1 MQYNNPQVGDIIDV
15 RVMNINPTLGIFV
28 RMPNGV
34 DGLIR
39 LKDVSWFNPTAVFPS
54 IKVNDRFKVKVIYQH
69 PDGKLNL
76 SRREVMPNPATLQEN
91 SVIIGVVS
99 KVESFGV
106 IVKLGDFT
114 ALAPYSELSCRNYE
128 EGDEIMAAVIENL
141 IDDKKRR
148 RIILSTK
155 PLQRDFSTRHQL
167 GDIVKATL
175 ERRVENDSN
184 ISAVLSIDG
193 IWLDIPSKR
202 FIEPYKSKL
211 ENDELIIGSEYE
223 FVYEKYNEHYDTI
236 VLDMR
241 PIIKIKETEK
251 YNILKSYIEPGN
263 ILEAE
268 VIEVNNKEAKV
279 NLVGTDVDVIIPK
292 EELSPNKVIRA
303 SDEVFK
309 GENISL
315 VYIGDEAD
323 GKPKFSRRYVVE
335 DKYNEG
341 LYELSLSDLLA
352 TMDIHTNKFIGRV
365 VSIKGSYF
373 FTELIS
379 VTDND
384 SVESGKILIDPVNG
398 KSLIVIL
405 DNRLRNFVT
414 EGEYYSV
421 YIDIAGKEYR
431 KKTGTPYQFHVISN
445 DIVKVNNPYKE
456 SVSLSFKQHTSPN
469 TNTSVANLLEEVGQ
483 NLYTSK
489 KRMFFELL
497 QNADDSASENGVK
510 VKLQICGK
518 YFVLTHDGYAFNRHD
533 FESITSAAK
542 STKSA
547 NKKKTGYKGIGFK
560 SVFTNSN
567 TVLIKSGGFEFAF
580 DKNLETYKNF
590 EEFYFNVN
598 DIEDDPQKQSEFLH
612 KYSKYHREFNGV
624 KDIPWQLLP
633 IWSYNRRLEEKGS
646 IFNNPENV
654 AIALSMDDETLAEY
668 GTAVK
673 EVFDEPR
680 FMLFLRN
687 TKRIQLIKENDCFTI
702 QKNVSKD
709 GKTINL
715 VNSFND
721 KSRKDSYRIYTVDN
735 IIVNDEAFAEAGIL
749 IKRKERIN
757 NRGEKENYFVR
768 IDIGGKELSEVPGI
782 PDRIASATE
791 TSISFAMQ
799 LDESGHIKIIEKD
812 DLSLYA
818 YLPMSEHRFKFPFF
832 VNADFI
838 PKSDREGVQSDN
850 PWNYFLFYNIGK
862 SILSMVA
869 DNAVSYEK
877 EYLNLL
883 PTKEFES
890 TSQDTSLLVEAFNK
904 GYKNALAE
912 TEYILNDEGDKVGN
926 DNVVVDKSSLA
937 EKIGNADFY
946 ALIGTPKRLPHHNIK
961 SDILS
966 KAIFNVETITTDIAI
981 SLIAEN
987 PESVKLWI
995 KKANESTRNKFYE
1008 WLASSEQGRELIMGV
1023 PTLKFGDEFISYN
1036 SVISNESQIITT
1048 NKLLPIKDILTNLGF
1063 SCSDTILDTHTL
1075 VEFLHKQNEK
1085 NLFTKIQ
1092 EKDYCMLSF
1101 EDRLRLFKCCV
1112 EFEEIG
1118 KETLSK
1124 WSLFKNVL
1132 GTFAPLDS
1140 MCTYSIQRPTW
1151 MNNYVIHQLENNTFL
1166 SQYLIKDDSIYTN
1179 IIEKNID
1186 DILTKTDISNV
1197 YSVFREKW
1205 QQSFTASLIAK
1216 NVTNVLSIV
1225 EQSDPTTKAQYI
1237 KELKELPLSSTAVY
1251 SNDSTEYRIISIA
1264 AGIESCISHIRS
1276 TITVDGI
1283 KLQDITLKDEFAVL
1297 FNNNKYP
1304 FSLSK
1309 LLPNFKSA
1317 SSLSVVEAKFAS
1329 IVGSEKIFAQNEAIP
1344 VDVRNQL
1351 YNYLSKNSVY
1361 LNAEQFCFLMMFRKS
1376 IGYSVF
1382 DSTLRPI
1389 IKVNQSSIFV
1399 SILERCY
1406 DGNMGDIL
1414 NIFLKDTG
1422 ITYAFGRLDGAYI
1435 DSDEYTLPS
1444 ERVPLIINQWANTS
1458 EKKTFLRKIGIHDK
1472 ESPEIKRRISFL
1484 NKKNENL
1491 WNINDS
1497 NIIRSFLNWVKDS
1510 GSFTFPISDSNQVS
1524 IIEGLFQ
1531 TLRISGIY
1539 NESDFS
1545 NSKEWTN
1552 ELYLN
1557 WKSPNKPSIYLI
1569 EGLLPSRGMYNNTY
1583 LFRSNTGEYTYF
1595 PSSSKIYISTNKE
1608 PASILADVYANRNIP
1623 FTKDDWNSIF
1633 LVSADVVKEKDL
1645 KIAELER
1652 LLEEERR
1659 KNSGNSAEVDEHGN
1673 YTEKDN
1679 NDEQSRYE
1687 INREARFAAKD
1698 YLDSLTD
1705 YDCSA
1710 WDPESGNHLIKDL
1723 IKYKEKPIVV
1733 AVLSSQKSKLYLHP
1747 RAFAELME
1755 DPDNL
1760 LLNYGSDKR
1769 IHPLSFDDI
1778 FKDNPNVNLIFD
1790 TDVISPSEIAELANR
1805 YMYSKK
1811 TCFVIE
1817 NPRYSQSD
1825 MIKSF
1830 GLNEKKEDGFVDTSF
1845 SFEDIFG

>member
-1 MQYNNPQVGDIIDV
+1 MQYHNPQVGDVIDV
-15 RVMNINPTLGIFV
+15 RVMNINPALGIFV

-39 LKDVSWFNPTAVFPS
+39 LKDVSWSNPTAVLPS
-54 IKVNDRFKVKVIYQH
+54 IKVNDRFKVKVIYQL

-91 SVIIGVVS
+91 SVIIGTV
-99 KVESFGV
+99 KKIETFGV
-106 IVKLGDFT
+106 IVKIGDFT
-114 ALAPYSELSCRNYE
+114 ALAPNGELSCRNYE
-128 EGDEIMAAVIENL
+128 EGDEIMATVIENL
-141 IDDKKRR
+141 IDDKNRR

-155 PLQRDFSTRHQL
+155 PLQKDFSVRHQL

-175 ERRVENDSN
+175 EKRAEKDSN
-184 ISAVLSIDG
+184 ISAVMSIDG

-202 FIEPYKSKL
+202 FIEPYKSQL
-211 ENDELIIGSEYE
+211 ENDELAIGSEYE
-223 FVYEKYNEHYDTI
+223 FVYEKYNDNYNTI

-241 PIIKIKETEK
+241 PIIKKRETEK
-251 YNILKSYIEPGN
+251 YNTLKTYIEPGH

-268 VIEVNNKEAKV
+268 VIEVSNKEAKV
-279 NLVGTDVDVIIPK
+279 NLVGTDIDVIIPK

-352 TMDIHTNKFIGRV
+352 TMDIHTNKFIGKV

-379 VTDND
+379 VTDNE
-384 SVESGKILIDPVNG
+384 SVESGKLLIDPVNG

-431 KKTGTPYQFHVISN
+431 KKTGAPYQFHVISN

-456 SVSLSFKQHTSPN
+456 SVFLSFKQHTSPN

-510 VKLQICGK
+510 VKLQICGE

-646 IFNNPENV
+646 IFNDSENV
-654 AIALSMDDETLAEY
+654 AIALRMDDETLAEY

-721 KSRKDSYRIYTVDN
+721 KNRKDSYRIYTIDN
-735 IIVNDEAFAEAGIL
+735 IIVNDEAFAKAGIL
-749 IKRKERIN
+749 IRRKERTN

-768 IDIGGKELSEVPGI
+768 IDSEGKELSEVPGI
-782 PDRIASATE
+782 PDRIASTTE

-799 LDESGHIKIIEKD
+799 LDESGHIKTIEKD

-832 VNADFI
+832 INADFI

-869 DNAVSYEK
+869 DNARSEEK

-904 GYKNALAE
+904 GYKDALAE
-912 TEYILNDEGDKVGN
+912 TEYILNDKGIRVSK
-926 DNVVVDKSSLA
+926 DNIVVDKSELA
-937 EKIGNADFY
+937 NKIGSADFY
-946 ALIGTPKRLPHHNIK
+946 SLTGTQKALPHPNIK

-966 KAIFNVETITTDIAI
+966 KDIFNVETITTDSVVSTIT
-981 SLIAEN
+981 EN
-987 PESVKLWI
+987 PENILAWI
-995 KKANESTRNKFYE
+995 KGAYESTRNKFFE
-1008 WLASSEQGRELIMGV
+1008 WLTSSEQGKGLILSI
-1023 PTLKFGDEFISYN
+1023 PTLKFGDEFISYD
-1036 SVISNESQIITT
+1036 SVVSNADQIITT

-1063 SCSDTILDTHTL
+1063 TCSDSILDTHPL
-1075 VEFLHKQNEK
+1075 VEFLNKQNEK

-1092 EKDYCMLSF
+1092 EKDCTTLSF
-1101 EDRLRLFKCCV
+1101 EDRLKLFQCCA

-1118 KETLSK
+1118 KETLGK
-1124 WSLFKNVL
+1124 WSLFKNIS
-1132 GTFAPLDS
+1132 GTFAPLMS
-1140 MCTYSIQRPTW
+1140 MCGYSTLRPTW
-1151 MNNYVIHQLENNTFL
+1151 LNNYVINQVENHVYL
-1166 SQYLIKDDSIYTN
+1166 AQYLVKDDAIYTG
-1179 IIEKNID
+1179 IIEKHID
-1186 DILTKTDISNV
+1186 DILTKTDITNV
-1197 YSVFREKW
+1197 YSAFRQSW
-1205 QQSFTASLIAK
+1205 QQSFTTSLIAK
-1216 NVTNVLSIV
+1216 NITNVLSIV
-1225 EQSDPTTKAQYI
+1225 ELSDPTTKTQYLNS
-1237 KELKELPLSSTAVY
+1237 LKSLSLSSTAIY
-1251 SNDSTEYRIISIA
+1251 STVSAEYRIISIA
-1264 AGIESCISHIRS
+1264 SGIESCIPYIRS
-1276 TITVDGI
+1276 IITVDNI
-1283 KLQDITLKDEFAVL
+1283 KLLDITLKDEFSVT

-1317 SSLSVVEAKFAS
+1317 SSLSLVASKFALIS
-1329 IVGSEKIFAQNEAIP
+1329 GSEKIFAQNEAVP

-1351 YNYLSKNSVY
+1351 YNYLSKINVY
-1361 LNAEQFCFLMMFRKS
+1361 LNAEQFCFLMMYRRS
-1376 IGYSVF
+1376 VGYAVF

-1389 IKVNQSSIFV
+1389 IKVNHAATFV

-1406 DGNMGDIL
+1406 NGNMGDIL
-1414 NIFLKDTG
+1414 NVFLKDSG
-1422 ITYAFGRLDGAYI
+1422 ITYPFGRFNGTYI
-1435 DSDEYTLPS
+1435 DSDEYTLLS
-1444 ERVPLIINQWANTS
+1444 ERVPLVINQWANTA
-1458 EKKTFLRKIGIHDK
+1458 EKKSFLLKLGIHDK
-1472 ESPEIKRRISFL
+1472 ESLEIKRRISFI

-1510 GSFTFPISDSNQVS
+1510 GSFTFPISDSNQIS
-1524 IIEGLFQ
+1524 ILESLFQ

-1557 WKSPNKPSIYLI
+1557 WKSPNKPSIFLI
-1569 EGLLPSRGMYNNTY
+1569 EGSLPYRGMYNNTY
-1583 LFRSNTGEYTYF
+1583 LFKSNTGEYTYF
-1595 PSSSKIYISTNKE
+1595 SSSSKIYISTNKE

-1633 LVSADVVKEKDL
+1633 LVSADVVKEKDQ

-1710 WDPESGNHLIKDL
+1710 WDPESGNHLITDL

-1733 AVLSSQKSKLYLHP
+1733 AVLSSQRSKLYLHP